1 MLFHS
6 TVYCSIS
13 LIYWWSDIEEIV
25 TLDHHAYISQYLLC
39 LKLSVQIGFLLSV
52 PRLPSMVEKKDF
64 EMEGL
69 DFLACSWSYLMITL
83 FTHFC
88 DHYSIYTVYVFFYV
102 CVWASFF
109 QTTGSTTAAREPGSS
124 TSSSETCTATLEVFY
139 FHPQNSH
146 ITGVF
151 LTFFMRK

>member
-1 MLFHS
+1 MGGKNPKKSRKGQMLFHS

-69 DFLACSWSYLMITL
+69 DFLVCSWSYLMITL

-88 DHYSIYTVYVFFYV
+88 DHYSIYTVYVFFYMSV
-102 CVWASFF
+102 CGLVSFRRP
-109 QTTGSTTAAREPGSS
+109 AP
-124 TSSSETCTATLEVFY
+124 L
-139 FHPQNSH
+139 PQPENQGAQRVPRRLALRH
-146 ITGVF
+146 
-151 LTFFMRK
+151 